1 MQQVNAEQLN
11 KDSRSLEL
19 HSWSLWISKLGIFIV
34 VGIFLIIGP
43 LVSHNFYTFTNFA
56 TILQTI
62 AILGIVAVGVAFVT
76 YSGHYADMSV
86 PSIMALSGIITV
98 ATLQYGIVISLLL
111 GILAGL
117 LVGLINGVVV
127 GVYKANPII
136 WTLAVAYVLNGLM
149 RWIWGANQIYPDLNG
164 GKGSAASIFLN
175 LSRQDVG
182 HVPLIFLLLFF
193 TVIIGQLA
201 LAKTKFGRR
210 LKLVGSSTEV
220 AKFSGINVPIIV
232 GISFL
237 ISALTA
243 SIGGIFLTSLV
254 KLGVYSNG
262 TGYDFNAVTAVVL
275 GGVTLAG
282 GRGNIV
288 GVFGGTL
295 LMGILINVL
304 NLIGVSQFYQTIVEG
319 MIFII
324 VVGINQKSL
333 RKLGRDDA

>member
-1 MQQVNAEQLN
+1 MQSVKADALN
-11 KDSRSLEL
+11 QDSRSLEL
-19 HSWSLWISKLGIFIV
+19 NSWSLWISKLGIFIV

-43 LVSHNFYTFTNFA
+43 LVSSKFYTFTNFA

-76 YSGHYADMSV
+76 YSGHYADMSI
-86 PSIMALSGIITV
+86 PSIMAFSGFITV

-117 LVGLINGVVV
+117 FIGFINGVVV

-136 WTLAVAYVLNGLM
+136 WTLAAGYVLNGLM

-164 GKGSAASIFLN
+164 GNGTAASIFLN
-175 LSRQDVG
+175 LSRQYVG
-182 HVPLIFLLLFF
+182 QIPLIFLLLFGV
-193 TVIIGQLA
+193 VIIGQLT
-201 LAKTKFGRR
+201 LAKTNFGRR
-210 LKLVGSSTEV
+210 LKLVGSSAEV

-232 GISFL
+232 GIAFM

-319 MIFII
+319 FIFIV

>member
-1 MQQVNAEQLN
+1 MQSVKVEQFN
-11 KDSRSLEL
+11 NDSRNLEL
-19 HSWSLWISKLGIFIV
+19 NSWSLWISKLGIFIV
-34 VGIFLIIGP
+34 LGIFLIIGP
-43 LVSHNFYTFTNFA
+43 LVSSKFYTFTNFA
-56 TILQTI
+56 T
-62 AILGIVAVGVAFVT
+62 ILGIVAVGVAFVT

-86 PSIMALSGIITV
+86 PSIMAFSGIITV

-117 LVGLINGVVV
+117 LVGIINGVVV
-127 GVYKANPII
+127 GVFKANPII

-149 RWIWGANQIYPDLNG
+149 RWIWVANQIYPDLNG

-175 LSRQDVG
+175 LSRQYVG
-182 HVPLIFLLLFF
+182 HLPLIFLLLFCA
-193 TVIIGQLA
+193 VIIGQLA
-201 LAKTKFGRR
+201 LTKTKFGRR
-210 LKLVGSSTEV
+210 LKLVGSSAEV
-220 AKFSGINVPIIV
+220 AKFSGINVPITV
-232 GISFL
+232 GIAFL

-262 TGYDFNAVTAVVL
+262 TGYDFNSITAVVI

-319 MIFII
+319 IIFIL